1 MFLRDNL
8 KVWRKTPY
16 SGCGIQNKIG
26 LFSQLMPQKLKTAH
40 CQYRSIRIYRVCTC
54 RCFDW
59 GIFTGNYD
67 NYGRQMDGR
76 NGGRI
81 AAWCSN
87 ISECN
92 VLEVGR
98 IPLFWKETETCFNK
112 NALLQNGLF
121 DYIEFTRTLKHGAR
135 DKDEEPAEQPPT
147 PKSAKPS
154 SGGGQQG
161 QPQSPRGSVPQQP
174 LTQGS
179 AKSPSKPLQPPP
191 RRR

>member
-1 MFLRDNL
+1 MFVLAGVLTEEYLREIMTTMGDRWTDEMVDELLHGAPISVSIMCL
-8 KVWRKTPY
+8 KSVESLYFEK
-16 SGCGIQNKIG
+16 
-26 LFSQLMPQKLKTAH
+26 KLKH
-40 CQYRSIRIYRVCTC
+40 
-54 RCFDW
+54 
-59 GIFTGNYD
+59 
-67 NYGRQMDGR
+67 
-76 NGGRI
+76 
-81 AAWCSN
+81 
-87 ISECN
+87 
-92 VLEVGR
+92 VL
-98 IPLFWKETETCFNK
+98 LK

-161 QPQSPRGSVPQQP
+161 QPQSPRGSVPQQS